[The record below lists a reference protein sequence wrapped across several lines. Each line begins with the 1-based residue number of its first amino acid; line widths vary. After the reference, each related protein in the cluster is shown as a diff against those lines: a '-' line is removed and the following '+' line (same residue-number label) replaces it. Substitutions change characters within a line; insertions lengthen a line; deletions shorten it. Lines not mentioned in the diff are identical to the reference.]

1 MRDTELQIN
10 LSNLSHNLNIL
21 KENTTSEIQ
30 GVLKAFSYG
39 LEINEVVEVIDEHV
53 SCYSV
58 MSIDEAILV
67 RNKSSKPILLLQGI
81 YDLDEYKEVLKYDLD
96 FVIHSDWQL
105 KNLEE
110 GLKNHR
116 LWLKLNTGLNRL
128 GFNAEKFESTI
139 KVLEQKGFI
148 NLVLMSHFAC
158 ADEKGH
164 PLNDK
169 QLQLFEKVTKKFSYK
184 KSLANSGAVFN
195 YPESHYDI
203 VRPGISVYG
212 GGFYEHGIKP
222 VTNFRSKIIS
232 IRNVKKGDSVGY
244 EASWTADKD
253 SLVAVISLGYA
264 DGYPLIYKDVPVFV
278 NDKQFH
284 TIGRTSMD
292 MVCVNLGDDSS
303 IKVGDWVEM
312 WNFKTPLNTLAKSI
326 NTISYQLLTN
336 ISRRVPKNYLE

>member
-110 GLKNHR
+110 GLKNNR

-139 KVLEQKGFI
+139 KVLDQKVFI
-148 NLVLMSHFAC
+148 NIVLM
-158 ADEKGH
+158 
-164 PLNDK
+164 
-169 QLQLFEKVTKKFSYK
+169 
-184 KSLANSGAVFN
+184 
-195 YPESHYDI
+195 
-203 VRPGISVYG
+203 
-212 GGFYEHGIKP
+212 
-222 VTNFRSKIIS
+222 
-232 IRNVKKGDSVGY
+232 
-244 EASWTADKD
+244 
-253 SLVAVISLGYA
+253 
-264 DGYPLIYKDVPVFV
+264 
-278 NDKQFH
+278 
-284 TIGRTSMD
+284 
-292 MVCVNLGDDSS
+292 
-303 IKVGDWVEM
+303 
-312 WNFKTPLNTLAKSI
+312 
-326 NTISYQLLTN
+326 
-336 ISRRVPKNYLE
+336 